1 MYQSHRKLVVKERG
15 EKADRVKGRLF
26 LRPDV
31 NLNISCVLFYCWGFL
46 TEGKSPFKERLKIK
60 GDLRRRQNK
69 IEWIKEIEGRV
80 WGRWQVFTWLGGRMS
95 ELLTRGPNWRKFS
108 LNGLYQFCELCYHI
122 YDPRNPF
129 SLLSLIKKEVRKKR
143 GDFFSKNYSCYIHHT
158 K

>member
-1 MYQSHRKLVVKERG
+1 MIENEMYQSHRKLVVKERG
-15 EKADRVKGRLF
+15 EKAESRGDFF

-46 TEGKSPFKERLKIK
+46 MEGKSPFKERLKIK

-69 IEWIKEIEGRV
+69 MEWIKEIEGRV

-95 ELLTRGPNWRKFS
+95 ELLTRGPHWRKFS
-108 LNGLYQFCELCYHI
+108 LNSLYQFCELCYHIYHI

-129 SLLSLIKKEVRKKR
+129 SLLSLIKKEMRKKKR
-143 GDFFSKNYSCYIHHT
+143 FFL
-158 K
+158 